1 MWAAGFGKTATVK
14 VLLEAGARPDLRDNR
29 GLTAL
34 DMAREG
40 KFEETAKVLA
50 NARPG

>member
-1 MWAAGFGKTATVK
+1 MWAAGFGKTAAVK
-14 VLLEAGARPDLRDNR
+14 VLLDAGARTDLRDNR

-40 KFEETAKVLA
+40 KHDETAKILA
-50 NARPG
+50 SARAG